1 MTTKALAILF
11 LIMPLW
17 GCSDDPPPTIDPP
30 IEGTTIVDVAIEDG
44 RFSTLVGALQ
54 ATGLDA
60 ALESEGPFTVFA
72 PTDDAFALLPEGL
85 VESLDTDTL
94 ATVLTYHVIEG
105 EVPAATAVTLT
116 EATTLEGSTIAL
128 GLAGDDLYLNGLTLV
143 TITDIE
149 ADNGII
155 HVIDSVLIPG
165 EFPGT
170 IVDVVTSYPRLS
182 TLAGAATPAAVEAL
196 SADDRTLFA
205 PVNSAFEGV
214 ELPTD
219 LDPILLYH
227 ALAEE
232 SAAPVIVDS
241 TTLQTANGAFLAV
254 RDVGAGV
261 ALNDSRKDTN
271 IIYTDIET
279 RNGVIHLIDDV
290 LVPPGDIAEVAVRS
304 GFSTLAALVTDAGL
318 LPAIQGEG
326 PLTVF
331 APTDDAFAA
340 LPADADLSGV
350 LGDILLHHVLEGAVD
365 SSAVVAAIE
374 AGAAPTTLTSAADN
388 ELQLA
393 ALDGSVVINGL
404 VTVSAVDVPAANGII
419 HVIDSIILPSD
430 IAFPGSIA
438 EAVAAYPNLSSLYD
452 AVLNADP
459 LVATALSGE
468 GDFTV
473 FAPHDPAF
481 EGVDTSSD
489 LTTVLLYHT
498 LDVRADSS
506 VVGGLVGS
514 DVTTLMG
521 GDLTVQDGPVLVDA
535 AGNVRN
541 VLRVDLRTA
550 NGIIHV
556 IDGILFPM

>member
-1 MTTKALAILF
+1 MTTKALALLF
-11 LIMPLW
+11 LVIPLS
-17 GCSDDPPPTIDPP
+17 GCSDDPPPVEP
-30 IEGTTIVDVAIEDG
+30 IEGTTLVDVAVEDG
-44 RFSTLVGALQ
+44 RFTTLVEALQ

-60 ALESEGPFTVFA
+60 ALEGEGPFTVFA

-85 VESLDTDTL
+85 LEGLDTDTL
-94 ATVLTYHVIEG
+94 AAVLSYHVVEG

-170 IVDVVTSYPRLS
+170 IVDVLTSYPRLS

-196 SADDRTLFA
+196 SADGRTLFA

-219 LDPILLYH
+219 LDPVLLYH

-232 SAAPVIVDS
+232 AASSVVVDS
-241 TTLQTANGAFLAV
+241 ATLRTANGAFLAV
-254 RDVGAGV
+254 RDLDGAV
-261 ALNDSRKDTN
+261 ALDDSRKNTN

-279 RNGVIHLIDDV
+279 QNGVIHLIDDV

-304 GFSTLAALVTDAGL
+304 GFTTLADLVNDAGL
-318 LPAIQGEG
+318 LSALQGEG

-331 APTDDAFAA
+331 APTNDAFAA
-340 LPADADLSGV
+340 LPADADLSSV
-350 LGDILLHHVLEGAVD
+350 LSDILLHHVIEGAVD
-365 SSAVVAAIE
+365 SNAVVAAIE
-374 AGAAPTTLTSAADN
+374 AGTTPTTLTSAADN
-388 ELQLA
+388 VLQLA
-393 ALDGSVVINGL
+393 APDGSVVINGL

-419 HVIDSIILPSD
+419 HVVDSIILPSD

-459 LVATALSGE
+459 VVATTLAGD

-473 FAPHDPAF
+473 FAPHNPAF
-481 EGVDTSSD
+481 EGVDTSAD

-506 VVGGLVGS
+506 VVAGLVGS

-521 GDLTVQDGPVLVDA
+521 SDLTVQAGPALLDA

-541 VLRVDLRTA
+541 VLRVDLRTD

-556 IDGILFPM
+556 IDGVLFPM